1 MRSDPSMNSYNH
13 YAYGAVGEWLYR
25 YAAGVDTVATDPGF
39 HTIYLHPNF
48 DARLGSLILDYE
60 SSFGIIHSEW
70 NVQENQATWKVTVP
84 PNATALLS
92 PRATNAASIS
102 FKGVP
107 LENSEFHTDSSG
119 RFELPAGSYVFVA
132 KLAKP
137 SSDASGAH
145 N

>member
-84 PNATALLS
+84 PNATALYRPGLQMRH
-92 PRATNAASIS
+92 P
-102 FKGVP
+102 
-107 LENSEFHTDSSG
+107 
-119 RFELPAGSYVFVA
+119 
-132 KLAKP
+132 
-137 SSDASGAH
+137 
-145 N
+145 